1 MAVRSSNP
9 SVIMDDINRT
19 FERTVDRLF
28 RDINKNVAAIT
39 PVRSGRARKG
49 WKKTRIFDLGFTG
62 TIIENRVPY
71 IGLLDKG
78 SSPQANAG
86 YVNKEIDGQINRRPR
101 RL

>member
-1 MAVRSSNP
+1 
-9 SVIMDDINRT
+9 
-19 FERTVDRLF
+19 
-28 RDINKNVAAIT
+28 
-39 PVRSGRARKG
+39 KG

-62 TIIENRVPY
+62 AIIENRVPY

-86 YVNKEIDGQINRRPR
+86 YVNKEIENQINRRPR